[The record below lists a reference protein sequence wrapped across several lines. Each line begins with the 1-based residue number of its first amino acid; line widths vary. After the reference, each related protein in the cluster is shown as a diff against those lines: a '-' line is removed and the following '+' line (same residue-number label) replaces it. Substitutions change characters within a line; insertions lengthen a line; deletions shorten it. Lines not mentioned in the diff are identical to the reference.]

1 MSADIIASVGAE
13 TAGLQGFEGPEK
25 ILEVDFVR
33 GMGSGL
39 RKLQR
44 EKWDAILDLAR
55 CKILCGAS
63 TDHFDAYVLSESSLF
78 VFDFKVYIK
87 TCGTTTLLR
96 CLPLLLDEAR
106 QTLGMELEW
115 LGYSRKNFTF
125 PSDQQFPHTS
135 FTDEVFYTKKCN
147 GPKGEQLVGGAHVLG
162 DLSADHWY
170 VYVADY
176 CQRDLF
182 DSTDITVNIMMH
194 DLDPNVAKI
203 FFFDESEEAKKEAL
217 ASGLSPNKYQA
228 KRATTTSGIDT
239 LVPGARIDDW
249 MFEPCGY
256 SMNALLFDTWYTI
269 HITPE
274 QKFSYASFETNL
286 HASSYEALV
295 RNVLTVFRPGR
306 FTVTMFADR
315 GSFSHMKSVPN
326 DISRIAS
333 GSQFRPNNRLVYRRC
348 TRSST
353 CLATDYICDMASYVL
368 DDGQVNRNNASAVT
382 TQTLHNESPFSFLL
396 NDEEDNDSP
405 SVSVSSSD
413 LSNVADDF
421 ANDSASLAN
430 ASSNGETNSTHSSN
444 LRRNYLPPP
453 IPISKLLS
461 VQASNSNLLLQP
473 RLRGYDATE
482 ECARSV

>member
-1 MSADIIASVGAE
+1 LDIQE
-13 TAGLQGFEGPEK
+13 
-25 ILEVDFVR
+25 
-33 GMGSGL
+33 
-39 RKLQR
+39 
-44 EKWDAILDLAR
+44 
-55 CKILCGAS
+55 
-63 TDHFDAYVLSESSLF
+63 
-78 VFDFKVYIK
+78 
-87 TCGTTTLLR
+87 
-96 CLPLLLDEAR
+96 
-106 QTLGMELEW
+106 
-115 LGYSRKNFTF
+115 KNFTF

-135 FTDEVFYTKKCN
+135 FTDEVLYTKKCN

-182 DSTDITVNIMMH
+182 DSTDISINIMMH

-203 FFFDESEEAKKEAL
+203 FYFDESQEAAQEAL

-228 KRATTTSGIDT
+228 KKATTTSGIDT

-274 QKFSYASFETNL
+274 AKFSYASFETNL

-306 FTVTMFADR
+306 FSVTMFADR

-326 DISRIAS
+326 DIARIAS
-333 GSQFRPNNRLVYRRC
+333 GSPFKPNNRLVYKRC

-368 DDGQVNRNNASAVT
+368 DDGAMLRNNATSVA
-382 TQTLHNESPFSFLL
+382 TQTIHNESPFSFLL
-396 NDEEDNDSP
+396 NDDDADSP
-405 SVSVSSSD
+405 SISASSSEV
-413 LSNVADDF
+413 SNEAATIADDF
-421 ANDSASLAN
+421 TNDTTSISNININGTAGE
-430 ASSNGETNSTHSSN
+430 SSIVNTQ
-444 LRRNYLPPP
+444 RKYLPSP
-453 IPISKLLS
+453 IPIHKLLAVQPSTSKLI
-461 VQASNSNLLLQP
+461 LQP
-473 RLRGYDATE
+473 RLHGYDTTE